1 VKKIG
6 FLTILCLM
14 LTYMIQAQQR
24 PLLDQNPIERPILR
38 DRPVNIKNPVEF
50 YPNPVEQYLTVSIDR
65 EQLKNVEFEVYNI
78 IGNSHNIEV
87 EDLSRSQFKIH
98 LNSFKSGYYL
108 LVVKDKENRVSH
120 AYKFQVK

>member
-1 VKKIG
+1 MPI
-6 FLTILCLM
+6 
-14 LTYMIQAQQR
+14 YMIQAQQN

-65 EQLKNVEFEVYNI
+65 DQLKNVEFEVYNI
-78 IGNSHNIEV
+78 IGNTHQIEV

-98 LNSFKSGYYL
+98 LDNFKSGYYL

-120 AYKFQVK
+120 AYKFQVR